1 MRAVRTRR
9 MRKKSPV
16 LTINP
21 SLEPI
26 IEIKEEPASPGVPP
40 PPPDDAKPPYTRR
53 AKNRRPVLSD
63 TVSAIPV
70 TALHRLVREIAQDF
84 KSDLRWEKDALA
96 ALHVDS
102 EAYLIEN
109 FQRGNKR
116 RKMNHKSTLTLEHFT
131 GEPVE
136 CK

>member
-1 MRAVRTRR
+1 MRGIWTRS
-9 MRKKSPV
+9 MRKKTPA
-16 LTINP
+16 LAINP
-21 SLEPI
+21 PLEPI
-26 IEIKEEPASPGVPP
+26 IEIKEESASPSIPP

-70 TALHRLVREIAQDF
+70 AALHRLVREIAQDF
-84 KSDLRWEKDALA
+84 KSDLRWEKDALE
-96 ALHVDS
+96 ALHVDC

-116 RKMNHKSTLTLEHFT
+116 RRMSHKSTLTREHFT

-136 CK
+136 CV